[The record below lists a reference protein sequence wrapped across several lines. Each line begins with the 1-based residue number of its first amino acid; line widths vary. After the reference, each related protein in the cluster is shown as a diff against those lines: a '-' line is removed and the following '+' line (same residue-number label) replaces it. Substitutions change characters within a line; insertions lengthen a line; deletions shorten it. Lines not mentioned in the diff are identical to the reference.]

1 LHGKK
6 NIRKNSVYAD
16 QRKTAKKLNY
26 KNQEVRSKKDEVN
39 NNSLFLFLLS
49 SIIYKKMK
57 TAYIVKAY
65 RTAVGK
71 APKGVFRFKRPDE
84 LAAETIQFMMNE
96 LPDFDKR
103 RIDDVMVGNAMPEAE
118 QGLNMGRLISLMGL
132 KIEDVPG
139 VTVNRY
145 CASGLETIGMATAKI
160 QSGMADC
167 IIAGGAES
175 MSFIPMGG
183 YKPTPDYAVA
193 KAGNEDYYWGMG
205 LTAEAVAQ
213 QYNISREDQDEFAF
227 NSHMKALKAQ
237 SEGKFDKQI
246 VPITIEQTFINENG
260 KKETKSYIVNKDEG
274 PRAGTSVEVL
284 AGLRPVFAADGSV
297 TAGNSSQMS
306 DGAAFVLIMSE
317 EMVKELNLTPIA
329 RLVNFASAG
338 VEPRIMGIGPVKAI
352 PKALKQAGLLLKD
365 IDLIELN
372 EAFAS
377 QSLAVIREL
386 GLNPDIVNVNGG
398 AIAMGHPLGCTGAK
412 LSVQLFEEMKLR
424 GNKYGIVSMCVGTGQ
439 GSAGIYELL

>member
-1 LHGKK
+1 
-6 NIRKNSVYAD
+6 
-16 QRKTAKKLNY
+16 
-26 KNQEVRSKKDEVN
+26 
-39 NNSLFLFLLS
+39 
-49 SIIYKKMK
+49 MK

-84 LAAETIQFMMNE
+84 LAAETIEFMMNE
-96 LPDFDKR
+96 LPDFDKK

-118 QGLNMGRLISLMGL
+118 QGLNVGRLISLMGL
-132 KIEDVPG
+132 KVTDVPG

-183 YKPTPDYAVA
+183 YKPTPDYALA
-193 KAGNEDYYWGMG
+193 DAGHEDYYWGMG
-205 LTAEAVAQ
+205 LTAEAVAKQ
-213 QYNISREDQDEFAF
+213 FNVSREHQDEFAF
-227 NSHMKALKAQ
+227 NSHQKALKAQ

-246 VPITIEQTFINENG
+246 VPITVEQTFINENG

-274 PRAGTSVEVL
+274 PRTDTNLEALGKL
-284 AGLRPVFAADGSV
+284 KPVFAADGSV

-317 EMVKELNLTPIA
+317 AMVKVLNIKPIA
-329 RLVNFASAG
+329 RLVNFASVG
-338 VEPRIMGIGPVKAI
+338 VAPRIMGIGPVKAI
-352 PKALKQAGLLLKD
+352 PKALKQAGLTLND

-386 GLNPDIVNVNGG
+386 SLNPDIVNVNGG
-398 AIAMGHPLGCTGAK
+398 AIALGHPLGCTGAK
-412 LSVQLFEEMKLR
+412 LSVQLFEEMRLR
-424 GNKYGIVSMCVGTGQ
+424 KSKYGIVSMCVGTGQ

>member
-1 LHGKK
+1 
-6 NIRKNSVYAD
+6 
-16 QRKTAKKLNY
+16 
-26 KNQEVRSKKDEVN
+26 
-39 NNSLFLFLLS
+39 
-49 SIIYKKMK
+49 MK
-57 TAYIVKAY
+57 TAYIVAAY

-84 LAAETIQFMMNE
+84 LAAETIAHMMKD
-96 LPDFDKR
+96 LPDFDKT

-118 QGLNMGRLISLMGL
+118 QGLNVARLISLMGL
-132 KIEDVPG
+132 KVEDVPG

-160 QSGMADC
+160 QSGMAHC

-205 LTAEAVAQ
+205 LTPEAVAKQ
-213 QYNISREDQDEFAF
+213 FNVSREDQDMFAY
-227 NSHMKALKAQ
+227 NSHAKALKAQ
-237 SEGKFDKQI
+237 AEGKFDKQI
-246 VPITIEQTFINENG
+246 VPITIDQTFINEKG
-260 KKETKSYIVNKDEG
+260 KKETKSYTVTKDEG
-274 PRAGTSVEVL
+274 PRAGTSVEAL
-284 AGLRPVFAADGSV
+284 AGLRAVFAADGSV

-306 DGAAFVLIMSE
+306 DGAAFVLVMSE
-317 EMVKELNLTPIA
+317 EMVKELNIEPIA

-352 PKALKQAGLLLKD
+352 PKVLKQAGLQLKD

-386 GLNPDIVNVNGG
+386 DLNPDIINVNGG
-398 AIAMGHPLGCTGAK
+398 AIALGHPLGCTGAK
-412 LSVQLFEEMKLR
+412 LSVQLFDEMKRR
-424 GNKYGIVSMCVGTGQ
+424 GSKYGIVTMCVGTGQ
-439 GSAGIYELL
+439 GTAGVYELM